1 MKKYS
6 IFGAGA
12 AGLYTAW
19 RLLEGKLKDP
29 KFKDKQLN
37 AGDVLELYDWGKYDF
52 SKANPGSRAAGSRI
66 CTWHYDNDKSQSYVE
81 LGGMRYSF
89 WNQQTTDGEP
99 CPNGGHAPGHRVV
112 TKTIEKLGLN
122 KYSVPF
128 NVTNNQ
134 LFYLRSK
141 NFYLNDINSNNPA
154 PYNINNFGAGASADQ
169 AFTILENLG
178 IPDEIK
184 NAGGFSRLQWCN
196 FYKEGHIIK
205 KQPDSSVFKEGD
217 LLKDIGYWNLLYDQ
231 VGSEGYDYAAD
242 GNGYSSNI
250 INTNTAVS
258 MNMNDEFTP
267 GSQYKTLSIGY
278 SGMFNALFDEIV
290 KLCKQHKIEFR
301 YYPDTRLHSILWKKS
316 KAVFTYATRKN
327 PNIAEGTREADAAW
341 LAMPRA
347 AIDMVAQA
355 TRYSKPAKDELDV
368 LNHEKVNL
376 YLESTIMQPS
386 YKVGMFFDIPW
397 WTGETVQYYLITETA
412 IENLEKL
419 PTIFPANFIAAMKKL
434 MASAPYYR
442 TLEDLMN
449 AINSITK
456 VSWTYEQKFQL
467 SITTLKT
474 NNNPAT
480 YPALITGYVITT
492 GVIKQLSKFPPKIT
506 QAMQTLIDVPYS
518 ALQDLVSAVENAANE
533 SLTFAQTTQLATAAT
548 RNTIGPSVTNSPIRM
563 VVYFGNNATGEGK
576 RPIYGIL
583 ASYDDMDNT
592 TFWQELELGAKTE
605 RTVPIS
611 SDTQP
616 LEGPRKVPTR
626 MVKMLRKMLAELHYG
641 PNSDY
646 SNIPEPLDAK
656 YMDWSL
662 PPFNAGYHEWAPHYN
677 VGDVQRKIRKPSQ
690 LIDKADAD
698 IFIVGEAYSN
708 DQAWVEGAYCT
719 AESVLNDFF
728 GIEPIINNKE
738 YPFICPEL

>member
-1 MKKYS
+1 MTKKTYS

-19 RLLEGKLKDP
+19 RLLEGKTKDK
-29 KFKDKQLN
+29 KFKSKELTE
-37 AGDVLELYDWGKYDF
+37 GDVLELYDWGKYDF
-52 SKANPGSRAAGSRI
+52 SKAHPGSRAAGARI
-66 CTWHYDNDKSQSYVE
+66 CTWHYNNDKNNSYVE

-89 WNQQTTDGEP
+89 WNQKAKDH
-99 CPNGGHAPGHRVV
+99 NGGHEPGHRVV
-112 TKTIEKLGLN
+112 TKTIEKLGLD

-134 LFYLRSK
+134 LFYLRSR
-141 NFYLNDINSNNPA
+141 NFYLNDITSNNPA
-154 PYNINNFGAGASADQ
+154 PYNVNNYGAGATPDQ
-169 AFTILENLG
+169 AFTILEDLG
-178 IPDEIK
+178 IPSK
-184 NAGGFSRLQWCN
+184 VKKHGGFTRLQWCK
-196 FYKEGHIIK
+196 FYNEGRIIK
-205 KQPDSSVFKEGD
+205 QLPDSSVFQEGD

-242 GNGYSSNI
+242 GNGYSSNV

-258 MNMNDEFTP
+258 MSINDEFTP

-290 KLCKQHKIEFR
+290 KLCRQKKITFN
-301 YYPDTRLHSILWKKS
+301 YYPDTRLHSILWKDK

-327 PNIAEGTREADAAW
+327 PNMAEGTREADAAW

-347 AIDMVAQA
+347 AIDLVAQA
-355 TRYSKPAKDELDV
+355 TRFQKPAKGEVDI

-386 YKVGMFFDIPW
+386 YKVGMFFDEPW
-397 WTGETVQYYLITETA
+397 WAGA
-412 IENLEKL
+412 G
-419 PTIFPANFIAAMKKL
+419 
-434 MASAPYYR
+434 
-442 TLEDLMN
+442 D
-449 AINSITK
+449 
-456 VSWTYEQKFQL
+456 
-467 SITTLKT
+467 
-474 NNNPAT
+474 NPAI
-480 YPALITGYVITT
+480 YPAQITGYVITPD
-492 GVIKQLSKFPPKIT
+492 VIAQLAKEKFPAKALK
-506 QAMQTLIDVPYS
+506 AMQTLIDVPYS
-518 ALQDLVSAVENAANE
+518 AIGDMVKAIEAITEEALTVAQVNE
-533 SLTFAQTTQLATAAT
+533 LSTAA
-548 RNTIGPSVTNSPIRM
+548 RRDTIGPSVSNSPIRM
-563 VVYFGNNATGEGK
+563 VVYFGNNAKAPGAK
-576 RPIYGIL
+576 PVYGIL
-583 ASYDDMDNT
+583 ASYDDEDNT
-592 TFWQELELGAKTE
+592 TFWQELELGAKRE

-616 LEGPRKVPTR
+616 LEGPRKVPQR

-646 SNIPEPLDAK
+646 SNVPEPLEAA

-662 PPFNAGYHEWAPHYN
+662 PPFNAGYHEWAPHFD
-677 VGDVQRKIRKPSQ
+677 VADVQRKIRKPSQ
-690 LIDKADAD
+690 LIAGKDAD

-728 GIEPIINNKE
+728 GIEPIIDDKE
-738 YPFICPEL
+738 YPFICPE

>member
-1 MKKYS
+1 MNPKTYS

-19 RLLEGKLKDP
+19 RLLEGKTNDP
-29 KFKDKQLN
+29 TFKSKQLSK
-37 AGDVLELYDWGKYDF
+37 GDVLELYDWGKYDF
-52 SKANPGSRAAGSRI
+52 SKSHPGSRAAGARI
-66 CTWHYDNDKSQSYVE
+66 CTWHYKDDKDNSYVE

-89 WNQQTTDGEP
+89 WDQKSPHSNDGR
-99 CPNGGHAPGHRVV
+99 APGHRLV
-112 TKTIEKLGLN
+112 TKTIENLGLD

-134 LFYLRSK
+134 LFYLRSR
-141 NFYLNDINSNNPA
+141 NFYINDITSSNPA
-154 PYNINNFGAGASADQ
+154 PYNINNFGAGATPDQ

-178 IPDEIK
+178 IPAGVKKD
-184 NAGGFSRLQWCN
+184 GGFTRLEWCR
-196 FYKEGHIIK
+196 FYKEGRIIK
-205 KQPDSSVFKEGD
+205 KLPESSVFQEGD

-242 GNGYSSNI
+242 GNGYSSNV

-258 MNMNDEFTP
+258 MNINDEFTP

-290 KLCKQHKIEFR
+290 KLCKQKGIVFK
-301 YYPDTRLHSILWKKS
+301 YYPDTRLHSILWKNK
-316 KAVFTYATRKN
+316 KAVFTYASRTN

-341 LAMPRA
+341 LAIPRA
-347 AIDMVAQA
+347 AIDLVAQA
-355 TRYSKPAKDELDV
+355 TRYHQPAKDEVDV

-386 YKVGMFFDIPW
+386 YKIGMFFDDPW
-397 WTGETVQYYLITETA
+397 WTTA
-412 IENLEKL
+412 AK
-419 PTIFPANFIAAMKKL
+419 
-434 MASAPYYR
+434 
-442 TLEDLMN
+442 
-449 AINSITK
+449 
-456 VSWTYEQKFQL
+456 
-467 SITTLKT
+467 
-474 NNNPAT
+474 NNPAI
-480 YPALITGYVITT
+480 YPAQITGYVITPD
-492 GVIKQLSKFPPKIT
+492 VIEQLGKDKFPAKVLKDIS
-506 QAMQTLIDVPYS
+506 TLIDVPYS
-518 ALQDLVSAVENAANE
+518 GLNEMVKAIENKTEEALTIAQVNQLSIAA
-533 SLTFAQTTQLATAAT
+533 
-548 RNTIGPSVTNSPIRM
+548 RRDTIGPSVSNSPIRM
-563 VVYFGNNATGEGK
+563 VVYFGNNAKVQGK
-576 RPIYGIL
+576 KPIYGIL
-583 ASYDDMDNT
+583 ASYDDEDNT
-592 TFWQELELGAKTE
+592 TFWQELELGARRE
-605 RTVPIS
+605 RTVPVS

-616 LEGPRKVPTR
+616 LEGPRKVPER

-646 SNIPEPLDAK
+646 TNIPEPLEAA

-662 PPFNAGYHEWAPHYN
+662 PPFNAGYHEWAPHFD

-690 LIDKADAD
+690 LITGKDAD

-728 GIEPIINNKE
+728 GIEPIIDNSE
-738 YPFICPEL
+738 YPFICPE